1 MSNSVQASKTQHKRV
16 AWSWLR
22 LEGVSFTILPFEDRD
37 SVLRDYAGLL
47 ASVKRG
53 VLLARRVEYEYKY
66 SDYSFS
72 VTDTAF
78 YLKAPAGSHVVY
90 FNPRPE
96 EPSRPRVKRLVN
108 PATLELEDGSYARVL
123 VAYGFLASLPEGLLY
138 TLYTEVSEAALIFK
152 EVDKVKAVRMI
163 ETAGRRRLTSSS
175 QGVTEAHE
183 ATALEELAS
192 RVLSGSS
199 LFEFYLYFI
208 IKDIDPK
215 ALNARSNTLKS
226 LLKGYGVDVDAPP
239 IQRELYNLE
248 TCLGV
253 MCVEKHYADSESL
266 KPLFPLIT
274 EELHDPNGV
283 FLGVSGTGSPML
295 LDVWSKPNLNF
306 VIVGVTGSGNSSTA
320 KVYLKR
326 LRELDDKILYVG
338 VDPESEY
345 TQVAGL
351 LGAQA
356 VEIYE
361 NQRLGLDPIKLLRS
375 GVLELGQVADIVSE
389 VYGVPMNLHGV
400 LRRELF
406 MNSDFADSF
415 VEFASSVKDPELS
428 KYLQGAMVPPDSL
441 VYEGEP
447 PPLALTLTPDYPAG
461 ISVVFEKK
469 TSRLL
474 KALFV
479 AGTAVLV
486 LPAVAGVLGG
496 DLGVFGGYA
505 CMASITAIVLG
516 VPGLYLTLK
525 GIYGSRVE
533 RVVDNALNH
542 VRVWRSLVN
551 YRDPGLEAELRRPS
565 RPWIVDYLAETLGF
579 GKLLGDCDPSV
590 FELLVMSIHELYR
603 GLKKYSQTA
612 VMILAVSA
620 MVPLLNAM
628 TLQLATRISVVHAV
642 IVYSY
647 TLVYGYVA
655 FKLVLGK
662 NTSTLIPGLTAL
674 LFTISI

>member
-1 MSNSVQASKTQHKRV
+1 MGVSSLTTTRTRV
-16 AWSWLR
+16 KSGGSRRERWEWLR
-22 LEGVSFTILPFEDRD
+22 LDGVSFTILPFEERD
-37 SVLRDYAGLL
+37 SVLRDYTGLL
-47 ASVKRG
+47 SSVKRG

-72 VTDTAF
+72 ASDTAF
-78 YLKAPAGSHVVY
+78 YLKAPAGSQVVY
-90 FNPRPE
+90 FNARPE
-96 EPSRPRVKRLVN
+96 EPLRPRVKRLVN

-123 VAYGFLASLPEGLLY
+123 VAYGFPAGLPEGLLY
-138 TLYTEVSEAALIFK
+138 TLYTEVSEAALVFK
-152 EVDKVKAVRMI
+152 EVDKVKAVRMV
-163 ETAGRRRLTSSS
+163 ETARRRRITSSS
-175 QGVTEAHE
+175 QGVAEAHE

-208 IKDIDPK
+208 VRDKDPK

-226 LLKGYGVDVDAPP
+226 LLKGYGVDLDAPP

-266 KPLFPLIT
+266 KPLFPLIS

-283 FLGVSGTGSPML
+283 FLGVSGTGSPVL

-306 VIVGVTGSGNSSTA
+306 VVVGVTGSGKSMTA

-326 LRELDDKILYVG
+326 LRELDSKILYVG

-345 TQVAGL
+345 TRVAGL

-375 GVLELGQVADIVSE
+375 GALELGQVADIVSE
-389 VYGVPMNLHGV
+389 VYGVPENLHGV

-428 KYLQGAMVPPDSL
+428 KYLQGATVPPDSL

-447 PPLALTLTPDYPAG
+447 PPLAG
-461 ISVVFEKK
+461 SVVFGLKNVR
-469 TSRLL
+469 SRRLKILISALISSHSYNTLL
-474 KALFV
+474 SKA
-479 AGTAVLV
+479 
-486 LPAVAGVLGG
+486 
-496 DLGVFGGYA
+496 
-505 CMASITAIVLG
+505 
-516 VPGLYLTLK
+516 
-525 GIYGSRVE
+525 
-533 RVVDNALNH
+533 
-542 VRVWRSLVN
+542 
-551 YRDPGLEAELRRPS
+551 RR
-565 RPWIVDYLAETLGF
+565 
-579 GKLLGDCDPSV
+579 SV
-590 FELLVMSIHELYR
+590 FFVMRH
-603 GLKKYSQTA
+603 GYSWRPRA
-612 VMILAVSA
+612 
-620 MVPLLNAM
+620 
-628 TLQLATRISVVHAV
+628 
-642 IVYSY
+642 
-647 TLVYGYVA
+647 
-655 FKLVLGK
+655 
-662 NTSTLIPGLTAL
+662 
-674 LFTISI
+674 

>member
-1 MSNSVQASKTQHKRV
+1 MPDNTQASRTKHPS
-16 AWSWLR
+16 WSWLR

-37 SVLRDYAGLL
+37 SVLRDFAGLL

-78 YLKAPAGSHVVY
+78 YLKAPAGSQVVY
-90 FNPRPE
+90 FNARPE
-96 EPSRPRVKRLVN
+96 EPARPRVKRLVN
-108 PATLELEDGSYARVL
+108 PATLELEDNSYARVL
-123 VAYGFLASLPEGLLY
+123 VAYGFPASLPEGLLY
-138 TLYTEVSEAALIFK
+138 TLYTEVSEAALVFK
-152 EVDKVKAVRMI
+152 EVDKLKAVRMV
-163 ETAGRRRLTSSS
+163 ETARRRRLTSSS
-175 QGVTEAHE
+175 QGVTEARE

-208 IKDIDPK
+208 IKDRDPK

-239 IQRELYNLE
+239 LQRELYNLE

-266 KPLFPLIT
+266 KPLFPLIS
-274 EELHDPNGV
+274 EELHDESGV
-283 FLGVSGTGSPML
+283 FLGVSGTGSPVL

-306 VIVGVTGSGNSSTA
+306 VVVGVTGSGKSMTA

-326 LRELDDKILYVG
+326 LRELDNKILYVG

-345 TQVAGL
+345 TRVAGL

-375 GVLELGQVADIVSE
+375 GALELGQVADIVSE
-389 VYGVPMNLHGV
+389 VYGVPENLHGV

-428 KYLQGAMVPPDSL
+428 KYLQGATVPPDSL

-447 PPLALTLTPDYPAG
+447 PPLAG
-461 ISVVFEKK
+461 SVVFGLKNVR
-469 TSRLL
+469 SRRLKILISALISSHSYNTLLSKARRSVFFVDEAWLFMETPSIVSLFENLARRGRKHGAAFLYITQRAEDLARTPQGRTILEQSATVLLLRQEPEGRDACKEIYKLSDSEAEYLVNAPVGSGIL
-474 KALFV
+474 KAGRKRITV
-479 AGTAVLV
+479 QV
-486 LPAVAGVLGG
+486 LP
-496 DLGVFGGYA
+496 
-505 CMASITAIVLG
+505 TEEE
-516 VPGLYLTLK
+516 LK
-525 GIYGSRVE
+525 AFS
-533 RVVDNALNH
+533 
-542 VRVWRSLVN
+542 
-551 YRDPGLEAELRRPS
+551 
-565 RPWIVDYLAETLGF
+565 T
-579 GKLLGDCDPSV
+579 
-590 FELLVMSIHELYR
+590 
-603 GLKKYSQTA
+603 T
-612 VMILAVSA
+612 VS
-620 MVPLLNAM
+620 
-628 TLQLATRISVVHAV
+628 
-642 IVYSY
+642 
-647 TLVYGYVA
+647 
-655 FKLVLGK
+655 
-662 NTSTLIPGLTAL
+662 
-674 LFTISI
+674 

>member
-1 MSNSVQASKTQHKRV
+1 MSRSTRASKSRSTS
-16 AWSWLR
+16 WSWLR
-22 LEGVSFTILPFEDRD
+22 LDGVSFTILPFEERD

-53 VLLARRVEYEYKY
+53 VLLARRVDYEYKY

-72 VTDTAF
+72 VSDTAF
-78 YLKAPAGSHVVY
+78 YLKAPAGSQVVY
-90 FNPRPE
+90 FNARPE

-123 VAYGFLASLPEGLLY
+123 VAYGFPAGLPEGILY
-138 TLYTEVSEAALIFK
+138 TLYTEVSEAALVFR
-152 EVDKVKAVRMI
+152 EVDKVKAVRMV
-163 ETAGRRRLTSSS
+163 ETARRRRITSGS
-175 QGVTEAHE
+175 QGVAEAHE

-208 IKDIDPK
+208 IKDRDPK

-266 KPLFPLIT
+266 KPLFPLIS
-274 EELHDPNGV
+274 EELHDENGV
-283 FLGVSGTGSPML
+283 FLGVSGTGSPVL

-306 VIVGVTGSGNSSTA
+306 VVVGVTGSGKSMTA

-326 LRELDDKILYVG
+326 LRELDNKILYVG

-345 TQVAGL
+345 TRVAGL

-375 GVLELGQVADIVSE
+375 GALELGQVADIISE
-389 VYGVPMNLHGV
+389 VYGVPENLHGV

-428 KYLQGAMVPPDSL
+428 KYLQGATVPPDSL

-447 PPLALTLTPDYPAG
+447 PPLAG
-461 ISVVFEKK
+461 SVVFGLKNVRSK
-469 TSRLL
+469 RLKILISALISSHSYNTLLTKARRSVFFVDEAWLFMETPSIVSLFENLARRGRKHGVAFLYITQRAEDLARTLQGRTILEQSATVLLLRQEPEGRDACKEIYKLSDSEAEYLVNAPVGSGIL
-474 KALFV
+474 KA
-479 AGTAVLV
+479 GRKRITIQV
-486 LPAVAGVLGG
+486 LPTEEELV
-496 DLGVFGGYA
+496 VF
-505 CMASITAIVLG
+505 ST
-516 VPGLYLTLK
+516 
-525 GIYGSRVE
+525 
-533 RVVDNALNH
+533 
-542 VRVWRSLVN
+542 
-551 YRDPGLEAELRRPS
+551 
-565 RPWIVDYLAETLGF
+565 
-579 GKLLGDCDPSV
+579 SV
-590 FELLVMSIHELYR
+590 S
-603 GLKKYSQTA
+603 
-612 VMILAVSA
+612 
-620 MVPLLNAM
+620 
-628 TLQLATRISVVHAV
+628 
-642 IVYSY
+642 
-647 TLVYGYVA
+647 
-655 FKLVLGK
+655 
-662 NTSTLIPGLTAL
+662 
-674 LFTISI
+674 

>member
-1 MSNSVQASKTQHKRV
+1 MPDNYKSKRV

-72 VTDTAF
+72 ATDTAF
-78 YLKAPAGSHVVY
+78 YLKAPAGSQVVY

-96 EPSRPRVKRLVN
+96 EPTRPRVKRLVN

-123 VAYGFLASLPEGLLY
+123 VAYGFPASLPEGLLY
-138 TLYTEVSEAALIFK
+138 TLYTEVSEAALVFK
-152 EVDKVKAVRMI
+152 EVDKLKAVRMV
-163 ETAGRRRLTSSS
+163 ETARRRRITSGS

-183 ATALEELAS
+183 AAALEELAS

-208 IKDIDPK
+208 VRDKDPK

-253 MCVEKHYADSESL
+253 MCVERHYADSESL
-266 KPLFPLIT
+266 KPLFPLIS
-274 EELHDPNGV
+274 EELHDENGV
-283 FLGVSGTGSPML
+283 FLGVSGTGSPVL

-306 VIVGVTGSGNSSTA
+306 VVVGVTGSGKSMTA

-326 LRELDDKILYVG
+326 LRELDNKILYVG

-345 TQVAGL
+345 TRVAGL

-375 GVLELGQVADIVSE
+375 GALELGQVADIVSE
-389 VYGVPMNLHGV
+389 VYGVPENLHGV

-428 KYLQGAMVPPDSL
+428 KYLQGATVPPDSL

-447 PPLALTLTPDYPAG
+447 PPLAG
-461 ISVVFEKK
+461 SVVFGLKNVRSK
-469 TSRLL
+469 RLKILISALISSHSYNTLLTKARRSVFFVDEAWLFMETPSIVSLFENLARRGRKHGVAFLYITQRAEDLARTPQGRTILEQSATVLLLRQEPEGRDACKEIYKLSDSEAEYLVNAPTGSGIL
-474 KALFV
+474 KA
-479 AGTAVLV
+479 GRKRITMQV
-486 LPAVAGVLGG
+486 LPTRDELEI
-496 DLGVFGGYA
+496 FST
-505 CMASITAIVLG
+505 SIT
-516 VPGLYLTLK
+516 
-525 GIYGSRVE
+525 
-533 RVVDNALNH
+533 
-542 VRVWRSLVN
+542 
-551 YRDPGLEAELRRPS
+551 
-565 RPWIVDYLAETLGF
+565 
-579 GKLLGDCDPSV
+579 
-590 FELLVMSIHELYR
+590 
-603 GLKKYSQTA
+603 
-612 VMILAVSA
+612 
-620 MVPLLNAM
+620 
-628 TLQLATRISVVHAV
+628 
-642 IVYSY
+642 
-647 TLVYGYVA
+647 
-655 FKLVLGK
+655 
-662 NTSTLIPGLTAL
+662 
-674 LFTISI
+674 

>member
-1 MSNSVQASKTQHKRV
+1 VSSSVQASKTRPKRV

-22 LEGVSFTILPFEDRD
+22 LKGVSFTILPFEDRD
-37 SVLRDYAGLL
+37 SVLREYAGLL
-47 ASVKRG
+47 SSVKRG
-53 VLLARRVEYEYKY
+53 VLLARRVDYEYKY

-72 VTDTAF
+72 VSDTAF
-78 YLKAPAGSHVVY
+78 YLKAPAGSQVVY

-123 VAYGFLASLPEGLLY
+123 VAYGFPAGLPEGILY
-138 TLYTEVSEAALIFK
+138 TLYTEVSEAALVFK
-152 EVDKVKAVRMI
+152 EVDKVKAVRMV
-163 ETAGRRRLTSSS
+163 ETARRRRLTSSS

-183 ATALEELAS
+183 AGALEELAS

-208 IKDIDPK
+208 VRDRDPK
-215 ALNARSNTLKS
+215 ALNARSNTVKS

-253 MCVEKHYADSESL
+253 MCIEKHYADSESL
-266 KPLFPLIT
+266 KPLFPLIS
-274 EELHDPNGV
+274 EELHDENGV
-283 FLGVSGTGSPML
+283 FLGVSGTGSPVL

-306 VIVGVTGSGNSSTA
+306 VIVGVTGSGKSMTA

-326 LRELDDKILYVG
+326 LRELDSRILYVG

-345 TQVAGL
+345 TRVAGL

-375 GVLELGQVADIVSE
+375 GALELGQVADIISE
-389 VYGVPMNLHGV
+389 VYGVPENLHGV

-428 KYLQGAMVPPDSL
+428 KYLQGATVPPDSL

-447 PPLALTLTPDYPAG
+447 PPLAG
-461 ISVVFEKK
+461 SVVFGLKNVR
-469 TSRLL
+469 SRRLKILISALISSHSYNTLLTKARRSVFFVDEAWLFMDTPSIVSLFENLARRGRKHGVAFLYITQRAEDLARTPQGRTILEQSATVLLLRQEPEGRDACKEIYKLSDSEAEYLVNAPTGSGIL
-474 KALFV
+474 KA
-479 AGTAVLV
+479 GRKRITIQI
-486 LPAVAGVLGG
+486 LPTQEELGA
-496 DLGVFGGYA
+496 F
-505 CMASITAIVLG
+505 ST
-516 VPGLYLTLK
+516 
-525 GIYGSRVE
+525 
-533 RVVDNALNH
+533 
-542 VRVWRSLVN
+542 
-551 YRDPGLEAELRRPS
+551 
-565 RPWIVDYLAETLGF
+565 
-579 GKLLGDCDPSV
+579 SV
-590 FELLVMSIHELYR
+590 
-603 GLKKYSQTA
+603 T
-612 VMILAVSA
+612 
-620 MVPLLNAM
+620 
-628 TLQLATRISVVHAV
+628 
-642 IVYSY
+642 
-647 TLVYGYVA
+647 
-655 FKLVLGK
+655 
-662 NTSTLIPGLTAL
+662 
-674 LFTISI
+674 